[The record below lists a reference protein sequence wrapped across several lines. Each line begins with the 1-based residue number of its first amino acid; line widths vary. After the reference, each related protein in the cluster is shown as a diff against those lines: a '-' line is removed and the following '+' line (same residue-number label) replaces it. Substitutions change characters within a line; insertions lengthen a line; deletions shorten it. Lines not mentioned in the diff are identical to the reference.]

1 MYRSYL
7 GQPVLW
13 LRHLNGRGLPAP
25 ELRVLCSTKR
35 GAKRPLV
42 LSDSSPTLCSLTN
55 SQSRN
60 SFREPIRERLERR
73 MSNLESRHFW
83 QTNTS
88 GTLDF
93 RTFAQ
98 DRWIQVWHS
107 LHSIIGRPANGFMQ
121 KQVTRSQESSSAG
134 THTRV
139 KRSENASCAPCPA
152 GSLPP
157 AQAGTGPSSGAAVKP
172 DPQHT
177 HTRGQAAESVRD
189 KGLWTVCGAPRN

>member
-1 MYRSYL
+1 MTARIHNYHAPSLSAEQKPLYLGGKPTSTAENTALAAALANEDFIQSLAIYRLYL
-7 GQPVLW
+7 GQPVLS

-35 GAKRPLV
+35 GTKRPLF
-42 LSDSSPTLCSLTN
+42 LSDSSPMLSSLTN

-93 RTFAQ
+93 RIFAQ
-98 DRWIQVWHS
+98 DR
-107 LHSIIGRPANGFMQ
+107 
-121 KQVTRSQESSSAG
+121 
-134 THTRV
+134 
-139 KRSENASCAPCPA
+139 
-152 GSLPP
+152 
-157 AQAGTGPSSGAAVKP
+157 
-172 DPQHT
+172 
-177 HTRGQAAESVRD
+177 
-189 KGLWTVCGAPRN
+189 

>member
-1 MYRSYL
+1 MTARVHHYHVPSFSAEPNPLYLSVESTSTAENTALAAALANEDFIQSLAIYRVYL
-7 GQPVLW
+7 GQPVLL

-35 GAKRPLV
+35 RAKKPIV
-42 LSDSSPTLCSLTN
+42 PSDPSPMVSSRTD

-93 RTFAQ
+93 RIFAQ
-98 DRWIQVWHS
+98 DR
-107 LHSIIGRPANGFMQ
+107 
-121 KQVTRSQESSSAG
+121 
-134 THTRV
+134 
-139 KRSENASCAPCPA
+139 
-152 GSLPP
+152 
-157 AQAGTGPSSGAAVKP
+157 
-172 DPQHT
+172 
-177 HTRGQAAESVRD
+177 
-189 KGLWTVCGAPRN
+189 